1 MSEEQDTFE
10 RRALE
15 ALDLAFEQP
24 SEDRRAWVTAQ
35 YGDEPALLVRVL
47 SLLDSDTDGQRDLR
61 TGGARDVLEDEALP
75 ERAGAYK
82 IESLIGRGGM
92 GAVYLASR
100 DAGDFEH
107 RVAVKVI
114 RPGVLG
120 QSLITRFENERSIL
134 AKLNHEG
141 IARLF
146 DGGQLSDGSPYIIME
161 YVDGVPVT
169 EWVADKSLS
178 LPERLQLFIRI
189 CEAIGHAHQHLIVHR
204 DITPSN
210 VLVNQEGAV
219 KVIDFGIAK
228 PQSEASAET
237 EANPSSKSLAS
248 MSFTPGFAA
257 PERSRGAA
265 ANTLS
270 DVYSLGKLLLAMLE
284 GFDLPSDL
292 RSIID
297 KATRTDP
304 GGRYAT
310 VWTLSN
316 DVRNFL
322 NHYAVDAH
330 KGGQFYR
337 IRKYLR
343 RHRTFATLASVFL
356 VGILAAFSL
365 TLVQYQRAEAERR
378 EADQRF
384 SEARE
389 MANFMLFDLFDQLQ
403 PVAGNTEPLKNLTTR
418 ARTYLDALSK
428 SSRSD
433 RSLELDTI
441 KAYHR
446 LANIEGN
453 PISANLGRRDVSRDL
468 LAQTEARLMKLY
480 AADPR
485 DIAILRELASLK
497 YSQSVFAY
505 IADDDNEASVDFA
518 TQGVVFSDQV
528 LDHPES
534 ELADEIQH
542 LEISMYKFKPYIWID
557 ETQRAVDGYT
567 ELEKKMLALEARYP
581 ESEEVEYS
589 VATFYTS
596 FTEVL
601 NWHVYFTE
609 TDPAEMI
616 RVAAEAVRRM
626 DVLSKTHPDNQ
637 GYRRS
642 HALAFYRKGMVHSD
656 LEQFDLA
663 IADQRRALGISQR
676 LLEEDPK
683 NSGNQEVMNAVQ
695 SQLMADLSSAGHH
708 EEAIRIAED
717 AIRPVIAD
725 HEREPTNPGFW
736 RSYYHK
742 MQMVGE
748 VYAYAGRF
756 EPACDYFRKG
766 LTSAKAFDAEIGISE
781 SDRQHIMDNLTIQ
794 STACEDGRFED
805 TLLD

>member
-1 MSEEQDTFE
+1 V
-10 RRALE
+10 LE

-24 SEDRRAWVTAQ
+24 SEDRRAWAKAR
-35 YGDEPALLVRVL
+35 YGDEPALLKRVL

-120 QSLITRFENERSIL
+120 QSLIARFENERRIL

-169 EWVADKSLS
+169 QWVTDKALS
-178 LPERLQLFIRI
+178 LPQRLQLFIRV

-228 PQSEASAET
+228 PQSDAGAEAEASQSA
-237 EANPSSKSLAS
+237 KSLAS

-257 PERSRGAA
+257 PERSRGAG

-270 DVYSLGKLLLAMLE
+270 DVYSLGKLLQAMLE
-284 GFDLPSDL
+284 GLDAPSDL

-297 KATRTDP
+297 KATQTEP
-304 GGRYAT
+304 GARYAT

-322 NHYAVDAH
+322 DHYAVEAYA
-330 KGGQFYR
+330 GGRFYR
-337 IRKYLR
+337 VRKYLR
-343 RHRTFATLASVFL
+343 RHRAFAALASVFL
-356 VGILAAFSL
+356 VGIVTAFSL
-365 TLVQYQRAEAERR
+365 TLLQYQRAEAERR

-403 PVAGNTEPLKNLTTR
+403 PIAGNTEPLKNLTTR
-418 ARTYLDALSK
+418 ARTYLDALSQ

-468 LAQTEARLMKLY
+468 LAQTEDRLMKLY
-480 AADPR
+480 TAAPQ
-485 DIAILRELASLK
+485 DIATLRELASLK

-505 IADDDNEASVDFA
+505 IADDDNEASVEFA
-518 TQGVVFSDQV
+518 TQAVAFSDQI
-528 LDHPES
+528 LKHPAS

-567 ELEKKMLALEARYP
+567 ELENDLLALEERYP

-596 FTEVL
+596 FTEVQ

-609 TDPAEMI
+609 TDPADMI

-626 DVLSKTHPDNQ
+626 DVLSRKHPDNQ

-642 HALAFYRKGMVHSD
+642 HALAYYRKGMVHSD
-656 LEQFDLA
+656 LGQFDQA
-663 IADQRRALGISQR
+663 IADQRRALGISER

-683 NSGNQEVMNAVQ
+683 NSGNQEVMNAIQ
-695 SQLMADLSSAGHH
+695 SQLMADLSSDGQHDEAIAIA
-708 EEAIRIAED
+708 EEAV
-717 AIRPVIAD
+717 RPVIAD

-736 RSYYHK
+736 RAYFHK

-748 VYAYAGRF
+748 VYAFAGRF
-756 EPACDYFRKG
+756 EPACDYFRKA
-766 LTSAKAFDAEIGISE
+766 LDSARLFDAEIGISE
-781 SDRQHIMDNLTIQ
+781 SDRQHILERLLIQ
-794 STACEDGRFED
+794 STACDEGRLEDA
-805 TLLD
+805 LLD